1 MRCFST
7 VLWLTYSAWAI
18 SRFERPVRGQ
28 RGDPPLV
35 GGEGVDPAE
44 LRPARPRAGDQQLGP
59 GALGERRGAAADRE
73 IERLAER
80 LAGLDD
86 AAAVAE
92 RDAEVGERA
101 GVLEPG
107 R

>member
-1 MRCFST
+1 M
-7 VLWLTYSAWAI
+7 SASI
-18 SRFERPVRGQ
+18 PLSCGRRG
-28 RGDPPLV
+28 PC
-35 GGEGVDPAE
+35 
-44 LRPARPRAGDQQLGP
+44 AGDQQLGP

-73 IERLAER
+73 IERLAKR

-92 RDAEVGERA
+92 GDAEIGERA
-101 GVLEPG
+101 RVLEPG